1 IPGTSSRKVA
11 FPRDAERYR
20 PRNAIA
26 RTFCRIEDSRGI
38 ATRYDRTARNFLAA
52 ACLAAAIT
60 YRARLSPEPKAAAE
74 SSPVPR

>member
-1 IPGTSSRKVA
+1 VA

-20 PRNAIA
+20 PRSAIA

-52 ACLAAAIT
+52 AIT
-60 YRARLSPEPKAAAE
+60 YRARLSPEPSGRFPIE
-74 SSPVPR
+74 MQ